1 MNKKIL
7 VPLLVMG
14 MTTVRAFAMNP
25 VTIVD
30 QGSFMAGGKVITAP
44 GSYIDNEP
52 VNFDGETLHGDAA
65 YVFYQIPKE
74 AKHNGIVFNP
84 ANPGNLRRMAATD
97 FKIFFLKKDGK
108 HISWMNLAAVAAA
121 ILRCLPI

>member
-1 MNKKIL
+1 MNMVFDKEIPNEQKIL
-7 VPLLVMG
+7 VPLLVIG

-74 AKHNGIVFNP
+74 AKHNGIVFLHGYGQSGKSWESTPDSRDGFQN
-84 ANPGNLRRMAATD
+84 
-97 FKIFFLKKDGK
+97 IFLEKG
-108 HISWMNLAAVAAA
+108 
-121 ILRCLPI
+121 